1 MTTPEANTLLKDT
14 SRSLIEVY
22 LELQKGFENLY
33 GKDIVLFMEVGS
45 FFEVY
50 GVDNDEEMIGK
61 PKEMGDLLNLQLTR
75 KNKSIAENNAKNPLM
90 VGFPT
95 ATFDRYIRKVIGEK
109 KYTIVI
115 VRQKGIPPNVERYVD
130 RILSPGIHAD
140 YTLDSTANFV
150 SSVVVEKDGEKYTA
164 GFAALDVSTGASYI
178 AEMYSTK
185 EDPTF
190 ALDEL
195 FRHLQAH
202 PTSEL
207 VLTIGSKDIDT
218 AHIKRYLDIETGVHV
233 LEHGKRLKLEYQNE
247 LFSSIYSIK
256 SFLSPIEF
264 LDLERK
270 RFASEAL
277 AGLIEFVISHDYDVI
292 QNLRKPTILE
302 NDTFVYLG
310 NNPLEQLDIIS
321 TDPHKYTVLSLM
333 DKTVTA
339 IGRRLL
345 HERVRNPIVNKTEL
359 ESRYNLSDTVEQYY
373 HETDIALRSVYDLER
388 IERRIRNARLHPLE
402 INFLYDSFVAAR
414 QIDELLTCDQVSLQD
429 CRTTVDALIK
439 KIEETILLDE
449 STKVMT
455 NEIKRSFFQYGVDAE
470 LDLLQV
476 EIAAEEAK
484 IGLIQVALAEIL
496 SEKTGTDASGFV
508 EIRQLD
514 RDGHYIYLTKNRYAL
529 IADVL
534 QKQFV
539 SIDGTVHAFSDF
551 HFKLQTTTVKI
562 TAPII
567 DKVSER
573 ITILESRLT
582 ARVKEKFAEFVALL
596 DREYAE
602 TVSAVSSELAKI
614 DVALSNVKCKIQYAL
629 VRPTI
634 VEADTP
640 MLEITKLRHPLVE
653 AREQNGIY
661 VPNDIVLGCSPSF
674 RRRGSG
680 GGTAEASIL
689 EDRQPHPSPPLKK
702 GREDVPTDSVWTSDQ
717 DTRGVLLYGIN
728 SSGKSSLMKSIGVAV
743 VLTQSGCYVPAESMR
758 FTLVRELF
766 TRIVSQDNIAKG
778 LSSFAV
784 EMMELKNIFNRASSR
799 SLVLGDEISHGT
811 ETLSA
816 IAIITA
822 ALQQLHDISAFFFFT
837 THLHQLQSLPHVREM
852 DHIVSLHLAV
862 HYDEANDVL
871 VFDRTLQKGS
881 GSSVY
886 GLEFAQSLHMNA
898 AFLKNATRIRRE
910 LAGELDEKE
919 LLLQKQTS
927 KYNDTLYL
935 TRCAVC
941 NDNVEDTHH
950 IEEQHTADKHGNI
963 GHIPKDHKYNLV
975 PLCKNCHAKV
985 HGRKLKING
994 FVKTSKGFA
1003 LDIEEK
1009 NAE

>member
-1 MTTPEANTLLKDT
+1 MEKPAFTVILKDT

-22 LELQKGFENLY
+22 LELQQEYETLY
-33 GKDIVLFMEVGS
+33 GEDALVIMEVGS

-50 GVDNDEEMIGK
+50 GVDNDTETIGK
-61 PKEMGDLLNLQLTR
+61 PKEIGDLLNLQLTR
-75 KNKSIAENNAKNPLM
+75 KNKSIPENNAKNPLL

-95 ATFDRYIRKVIGEK
+95 ATFDRYIRRIIAEK
-109 KYTIVI
+109 KYTIII
-115 VRQKGIPPNVERYVD
+115 VRQKGLPPNVERYVD

-140 YTLDSTANFV
+140 YSLDSQANFV
-150 SSVVVEKDGEKYTA
+150 SSIVIEKDDDKYIA
-164 GFAALDVSTGASYI
+164 GFAALDVSTGASST

-202 PTSEL
+202 PTAEVL
-207 VLTIGSKDIDT
+207 VTIGSNDINSDELT
-218 AHIKRYLDIETGVHV
+218 RYLDIHDGVHV
-233 LEHGKRLKLEYQNE
+233 QVNTKRLKLEYQNE
-247 LFSSIYSIK
+247 LFANVYSVK

-270 RFASEAL
+270 QFASEAL
-277 AGLIEFVISHDYDVI
+277 AGLIEFVILHDYDVI

-302 NDTFVYLG
+302 NNTFLYLG

-321 TDPHKYTVLSLM
+321 NDPHKYTVLSMM

-345 HERVRNPIVNKTEL
+345 HERVRNPIVNKSEL
-359 ESRYNLSDTVEQYY
+359 EARYDLSDTVEQCY
-373 HETDIALRSVYDLER
+373 HEVDIALRSVYDLER
-388 IERRIRNARLHPLE
+388 IERRIRNGRLHPLE
-402 INFLYDSFVAAR
+402 INFLYDSVTAAK
-414 QIDELLTCDQVSLQD
+414 QIDDLLQCENISLKD
-429 CRTTVDALIK
+429 HRTEVDALIK
-439 KIEETILLDE
+439 TIEETILLDE
-449 STKVMT
+449 STKVMA
-455 NEIKRSFFQYGVDAE
+455 NEIKGSFFQKGIDAE
-470 LDLLQV
+470 IDKLRD
-476 EIAAEEAK
+476 EIHAEEAK
-484 IGLIQVALAEIL
+484 LALIQGALVDLLAK
-496 SEKTGTDASGFV
+496 KTGGDASGYV
-508 EIRQLD
+508 EIKQLE
-514 RDGHYIYLTKNRYAL
+514 RDGHYLYLTKNRYAL
-529 IADVL
+529 VSEEL
-534 QKQFV
+534 KKQFV

-551 HFKLQTTTVKI
+551 RYKLQTSTVKI

-567 DKVSER
+567 DEISER
-573 ITILESRLT
+573 ITVLQSRLT
-582 ARVKEKFAEFVALL
+582 ARVKERFAEFVQML

-602 TVSAVSSELAKI
+602 SISTVSAELAKI
-614 DVALSNVKCKIQYAL
+614 DVALSNVKCKMQYAL
-629 VRPTI
+629 VRPKIIESESAVLKIET
-634 VEADTP
+634 
-640 MLEITKLRHPLVE
+640 LRHPLVE

-661 VPNDIVLGCSPSF
+661 VPNNIMLGSN
-674 RRRGSG
+674 
-680 GGTAEASIL
+680 EA
-689 EDRQPHPSPPLKK
+689 
-702 GREDVPTDSVWTSDQ
+702 DVWEA

-728 SSGKSSLMKSIGVAV
+728 SSGKSSLMKSIGIAV
-743 VLTQSGCYVPAESMR
+743 VLAQSGCYVPAAGMK
-758 FTLVRELF
+758 FTLVGELF

-784 EMMELKNIFNRASSR
+784 EMMELKNIFNRASER

-822 ALQQLHDISAFFFFT
+822 ALQQLHDIGSLFFFT
-837 THLHQLQSLPHVREM
+837 THLHQLQSLPQIQTMSNVL
-852 DHIVSLHLAV
+852 SLHLAV

-871 VFDRTLQKGS
+871 VFDRTLGPGS
-881 GSSVY
+881 GSSIY

-898 AFLKNATRIRRE
+898 SFLKNAMKIRRE
-910 LAGELDEKE
+910 LAGELGDME

-927 KYNDTLYL
+927 KYNDGVYL

-941 NDNVEDTHH
+941 NDNVDDTHH
-950 IEEQHTADKHGNI
+950 IEEQHTADEHGNI

-975 PLCKNCHAKV
+975 ALCKNCHVKV
-985 HGRKLKING
+985 HQDKLQING

-1009 NAE
+1009 NA

>member
-1 MTTPEANTLLKDT
+1 MITPEANTLLADT

-33 GKDIVLFMEVGS
+33 GEDTVLFMEVGS

-50 GVDNDEEMIGK
+50 GVDNDEETVGK

-95 ATFDRYIRKVIGEK
+95 ATFERYIRKVIGEK

-115 VRQKGIPPNVERYVD
+115 VRQKGLPPNVKRFVD

-140 YTLDSTANFV
+140 YTLDHTANYV
-150 SSVVVEKDGEKYTA
+150 SSVVIEKDGEKYTA

-178 AEMYSTK
+178 AEMYSTNA
-185 EDPTF
+185 DPTF

-207 VLTIGSKDIDT
+207 VLTVGSKDID
-218 AHIKRYLDIETGVHV
+218 AEHIKRYLDLETGIHV

-270 RFASEAL
+270 PFASEAL
-277 AGLIEFVISHDYDVI
+277 AGLIEFVVSHDYDVI

-302 NDTFVYLG
+302 SDTFVYLG

-321 TDPHKYTVLSLM
+321 TDPHKYTVLSMM

-345 HERVRNPIVNKTEL
+345 HERIRNPIVGKNEL
-359 ESRYNLSDTVEQYY
+359 ESRYDLSDAIEKSY
-373 HETDIALRSVYDLER
+373 HEVDTALRSVYDLER

-402 INFLYDSFVAAR
+402 LNFLYDSFVSAR
-414 QIDELLTCDQVSLQD
+414 QIEELLQCDQICLREYQPQL
-429 CRTTVDALIK
+429 DALIK

-449 STKVMT
+449 STKVMRH
-455 NEIKRSFFQYGVDAE
+455 EIKNSFFQKGIDAE
-470 LDLLQV
+470 LDQLQ
-476 EIAAEEAK
+476 
-484 IGLIQVALAEIL
+484 AEITAETEKISVIQRAMVELL

-529 IADVL
+529 IADAL

-551 HFKLQTTTVKI
+551 NIKLQTTTVKI
-562 TAPII
+562 TAPVI
-567 DKVSER
+567 DDISER
-573 ITILESRLT
+573 ITILETRLI
-582 ARVKEKFAEFVALL
+582 ARVREIFAEFVAML

-602 TVSAVSSELAKI
+602 TIHIVSAELAKI

-629 VRPTI
+629 TRPTI
-634 VEADTP
+634 IDAEKPVLS
-640 MLEITKLRHPLVE
+640 MSQLRHPLVE
-653 AREQNGIY
+653 TREQNGIY
-661 VPNDIVLGCSPSF
+661 VPNDIAMGAVASLPSI
-674 RRRGSG
+674 RRRGTR
-680 GGTAEASIL
+680 GGTAEESTSPS
-689 EDRQPHPSPPLKK
+689 DQPHLPSSFQGEKLA
-702 GREDVPTDSVWTSDQ
+702 TNVWDSDQ

-728 SSGKSSLMKSIGVAV
+728 SSGKSSLMKSIGIAV
-743 VLTQSGCYVPAESMR
+743 ILAQSGCYVPAASMN

-784 EMMELKNIFNRASSR
+784 EMMELKNIFNRASER

-822 ALQQLHDISAFFFFT
+822 ALQQLHDIGSFFFFT
-837 THLHQLQSLPHVREM
+837 THLHQLQALEYLKDMP
-852 DHIVSLHLAV
+852 HIVSLHLAV
-862 HYDEANDVL
+862 HYDETNDVL
-871 VFDRTLQKGS
+871 VFGRTLQRGS

-898 AFLKNATRIRRE
+898 AFLKNAMKIRRE

-927 KYNDTLYL
+927 KYNDSVFL

-950 IEEQHTADKHGNI
+950 IREQHTADTHGNI

-975 PLCKNCHAKV
+975 PLCKPCHTKV
-985 HGRKLKING
+985 HQGKLKING

-1003 LDIEEK
+1003 LDIEEQK
-1009 NAE
+1009 